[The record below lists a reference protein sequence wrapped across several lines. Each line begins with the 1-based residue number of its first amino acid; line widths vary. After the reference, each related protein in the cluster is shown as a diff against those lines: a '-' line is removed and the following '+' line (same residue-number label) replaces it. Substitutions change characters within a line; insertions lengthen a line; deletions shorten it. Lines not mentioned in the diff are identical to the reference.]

1 VQKETAD
8 RTHAF
13 TIRMYFPPPRANAKF
28 NLISSMRSFF
38 SEVLKNEPTLVVA
51 NQTKTEQIDL
61 AKTPLPTNEDDFKK
75 YFVVTTDNRSGLHKH
90 HLIVGCNMLSER
102 TFRDIKFDKTKPQF
116 LEWMKK
122 EKIFVESDN
131 LGFSKMTTIG
141 YLMQLHPDFT
151 NRTTLTALL
160 HSALEDIVIDAK
172 LAAELD
178 PTLQNLQQQAQANGD
193 FFNPEIPPFEVYKT
207 RISHGRDKQKVST
220 DIIAIKCEQG
230 KAKLLKEF
238 YSQLAS
244 PEHYVKQIGIFVPTG
259 AAHSLGAENYAKLL
273 SDNNAFLQTVLTI
286 PMGDFPHETLDIP
299 FSMDANMDIDQTT
312 LADAIMEQEWCLNV
326 EKTSTNNK
334 VLVTTTK
341 AHLEKACTWLDIT
354 LPNHYQ
360 QYVADK
366 LDVTTIKRMTP
377 RRLDKPT
384 VMAASTAYADKL
396 KQRTTAHKANT
407 STPTLITKPPRYNK
421 FQPVDV
427 TFKENDFPPLKETKT
442 KSKQTNQQ
450 KTTATT
456 TLKTTTTA
464 TINETPFDYK
474 AELNRLSE
482 EIEHSLKKQF
492 EALFST
498 MEQKIDDLAKQNE
511 HYRQEQKL
519 RFEDQEIFNATV
531 TNQLTYLVDNM
542 KNILKYATP
551 NTPLAH
557 PLPTGNGMS

>member
-1 VQKETAD
+1 
-8 RTHAF
+8 
-13 TIRMYFPPPRANAKF
+13 
-28 NLISSMRSFF
+28 
-38 SEVLKNEPTLVVA
+38 
-51 NQTKTEQIDL
+51 
-61 AKTPLPTNEDDFKK
+61 
-75 YFVVTTDNRSGLHKH
+75 
-90 HLIVGCNMLSER
+90 
-102 TFRDIKFDKTKPQF
+102 
-116 LEWMKK
+116 
-122 EKIFVESDN
+122 
-131 LGFSKMTTIG
+131 
-141 YLMQLHPDFT
+141 
-151 NRTTLTALL
+151 
-160 HSALEDIVIDAK
+160 
-172 LAAELD
+172 
-178 PTLQNLQQQAQANGD
+178 
-193 FFNPEIPPFEVYKT
+193 
-207 RISHGRDKQKVST
+207 
-220 DIIAIKCEQG
+220 
-230 KAKLLKEF
+230 
-238 YSQLAS
+238 
-244 PEHYVKQIGIFVPTG
+244 
-259 AAHSLGAENYAKLL
+259 
-273 SDNNAFLQTVLTI
+273 
-286 PMGDFPHETLDIP
+286 
-299 FSMDANMDIDQTT
+299 
-312 LADAIMEQEWCLNV
+312 
-326 EKTSTNNK
+326 
-334 VLVTTTK
+334 
-341 AHLEKACTWLDIT
+341 
-354 LPNHYQ
+354 
-360 QYVADK
+360 
-366 LDVTTIKRMTP
+366 MTP

-384 VMAASTAYADKL
+384 VTAASTAYADKL

-519 RFEDQEIFNATV
+519 RFEDQEIVNATV
-531 TNQLTYLVDNM
+531 TKQLTYLVDNM